1 MGVYLLFFVI
11 FSFFMFMVARYE
23 ITGDWRRMI
32 TLMTK
37 YPELEGEI
45 IAAWEKSPSSLP
57 SGDGLTEEGSL
68 DTKELRRM
76 IQLIEEKYGYDLN
89 YTSAAGGTVEVLGS
103 RRLCRCVADR
113 HSGLYGMAE
122 GSGGKRASSGVARV
136 PGEVPGRRI
145 R

>member
-68 DTKELRRM
+68 DTKELRHM
-76 IQLIEEKYGYDLN
+76 IQLIEKKYGYDLN
-89 YTSAAGGTVEVLGS
+89 YTSAAGGLWKFWG
-103 RRLCRCVADR
+103 
-113 HSGLYGMAE
+113 AE
-122 GSGGKRASSGVARV
+122 IGRAHV
-136 PGEVPGRRI
+136 
-145 R
+145 